1 MRTHNHLTNP
11 LPIRD
16 GVSASRV
23 WLPQGNWAFILDFL
37 VEKFPNIS
45 PQAMQG
51 RMQQGDI
58 MDSDGNCY
66 YPDSPYRSDIHLFY
80 YRELHN
86 ETKIPFEATI
96 LYQDEHIVV
105 ADKPHFLPV
114 VPSGRFLHQTLLVR
128 LKKQLQLD
136 ELTPIHRIDRET
148 AGIVM
153 FCINP
158 NSRGR
163 YQSLFQQR
171 KVSKRYQAIAMYNQW
186 IQQQPLPLTH
196 RSKMV
201 KGEPFFRMK
210 EEAGKANSETT
221 IDVIEHNDDLALYD
235 LKPITGK
242 QHQLRVH
249 LASLGC
255 PILHDPFYPDL
266 LPCKGDDFSQPL
278 QLLAKSIAFIDPIT
292 HKQRY
297 FKSQRQL
304 NWKNNTFATFKM

>member
-1 MRTHNHLTNP
+1 MRKNNHLKNP
-11 LPIRD
+11 LPVRD

-23 WLPQGNWAFILDFL
+23 WLPKGDWTLILDFL

-45 PQAMQG
+45 RQAMQG
-51 RMQQGDI
+51 RMQRGEL
-58 MDSDGNCY
+58 MDSDGHCY
-66 YPDSPYRSDIHLFY
+66 YPDSPYRANMHLFY
-80 YRELHN
+80 YRELHH
-86 ETKIPFEATI
+86 ETEIPFQALVLYRDAHI
-96 LYQDEHIVV
+96 LV

-128 LKKQLQLD
+128 LKKQYQLD
-136 ELTPIHRIDRET
+136 TLTPMHRIDRET

-158 NSRGR
+158 KSRGH

-171 KVSKRYQAIAMYNQW
+171 KINKTYQAIAGYSRQM
-186 IQQQPLPLTH
+186 QQQALPLIH

-210 EEAGKANSETT
+210 EIAGEPNSETA
-221 IDVIEHNDDLALYD
+221 IDVIQSQGKLAHYD
-235 LKPITGK
+235 LKPVSGR

-255 PILHDPFYPDL
+255 PIVNDPFYPEL

-278 QLLAKSIAFIDPIT
+278 QLLAKSIAFIDPISGKK
-292 HKQRY
+292 HF
-297 FKSQRQL
+297 FKSQRAL
-304 NWKNNTFATFKM
+304 EWLAS

>member
-1 MRTHNHLTNP
+1 MRKNNHLKNP

-23 WLPQGNWAFILDFL
+23 WLPEGNWILMLDFL
-37 VEKFPNIS
+37 VEKFPYIS
-45 PQAMQG
+45 KQAMQG
-51 RMQQGDI
+51 RMQQGEI
-58 MDSDGNCY
+58 MDSEGNHY
-66 YPDSPYRSDIHLFY
+66 YPDSSYRANRHVFY

-86 ETKIPFEATI
+86 ETEIPFEASI

-114 VPSGRFLHQTLLVR
+114 VPAGRFLHQTLLVR
-128 LKKQLQLD
+128 LKNQLKLD

-148 AGIVM
+148 AGVVM

-171 KVSKRYQAIAMYNQW
+171 KINKSYQAIAGYNPQM
-186 IQQQPLPLTH
+186 QQRSLPFIH

-201 KGEPFFRMK
+201 KGEPFFRMQ
-210 EEAGKANSETT
+210 EVAGEPNSETS
-221 IDVIEHNDDLALYD
+221 IDIIEVHKALALYD
-235 LKPITGK
+235 LKPVSGR

-255 PILHDPFYPDL
+255 PILHDPFYPEL
-266 LPCKGDDFSQPL
+266 QPCKGDDFSKPL
-278 QLLAKSIAFIDPIT
+278 QLLAKSIAFIDPIS
-292 HKQRY
+292 HEARY
-297 FKSQRQL
+297 FESQRTL
-304 NWKNNTFATFKM
+304 DWL